1 MEYINMILKNS
12 PLSGEGLGLLVEPMP
27 DYSELDK
34 VTITKCFNNYDSAV
48 TIMLKGSHSL
58 RNLEGK
64 LQAQYNFFTQKIM
77 PIISGYCKYYVF
89 YVELHKCQQWLH
101 FHGIVSFLKIS
112 YLPKFK
118 QDIFMAI
125 CREKIKRGQSY
136 KHRIDIQKVY
146 EVWRWVDYISKEAS
160 LMYNI
165 NNAFTPKWKLPKLSN
180 NSTTVI
186 L

>member
-1 MEYINMILKNS
+1 MEYINMILKS
-12 PLSGEGLGLLVEPMP
+12 PLSSEGIGLLGEPMP

-34 VTITKCFNNYDSAV
+34 ATIINSFNNYDSAV
-48 TIMLKGSHSL
+48 TITLKGSHSL

-77 PIISGYCKYYVF
+77 PIVSGYCKYYVF

-136 KHRIDIQKVY
+136 KSRIHIQKIY

-160 LMYNI
+160 LMYKI
-165 NNAFTPKWKLPKLSN
+165 DNAFTPKWKLPKLN
-180 NSTTVI
+180 ISTTVT